1 MAIEGS
7 VQRQD
12 GDWNMKMTEKTRIWL
27 GRGIFL
33 AGILFVIV
41 GIARDEVATVF
52 LKATN
57 ICLECIGI
65 G

>member
-1 MAIEGS
+1 MEDKKRNWI
-7 VQRQD
+7 
-12 GDWNMKMTEKTRIWL
+12 
-27 GRGIFL
+27 GRGIFIL
-33 AGILFVIV
+33 GILFVMI
-41 GIARDEVATVF
+41 GIARGEVETVF

>member
-1 MAIEGS
+1 MP
-7 VQRQD
+7 
-12 GDWNMKMTEKTRIWL
+12 EKKRKAEYDSGNTGIIWRIVCL
-27 GRGIFL
+27 
-33 AGILFVIV
+33 VV
-41 GIARDEVATVF
+41 GIAFMIIGIARGEMATVF